1 VIGRPSLHRPEESGI
16 VGRIFDL
23 AEAVRRLSPPDRRD
37 PERFHIEKSDLAA
50 ELRRVAHDAQRVRLG

>member
-37 PERFHIEKSDLAA
+37 PE
-50 ELRRVAHDAQRVRLG
+50 LRRVAHDAQRVRLG